1 MNFKNYFTFDF
12 ILSYVV
18 HQFSK
23 KKLKA
28 DEDVKTMVAII
39 KRTHI
44 YNGEEFQNQNDAG
57 CLAEFCIE
65 KKL

>member
-1 MNFKNYFTFDF
+1 
-12 ILSYVV
+12 
-18 HQFSK
+18 
-23 KKLKA
+23 
-28 DEDVKTMVAII
+28 MVAII